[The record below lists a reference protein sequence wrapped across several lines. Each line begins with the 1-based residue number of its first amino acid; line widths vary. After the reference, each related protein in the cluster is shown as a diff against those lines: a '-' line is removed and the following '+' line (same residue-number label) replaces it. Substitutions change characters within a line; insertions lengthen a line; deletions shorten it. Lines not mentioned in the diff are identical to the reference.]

1 MAQDA
6 GITLDYVHGDGGAV
20 SNRFLM
26 QFVADITRTTVRASM
41 LPELSAL
48 GAVLAG
54 MLGMGVRE
62 SLAAL
67 EALPQAF
74 ADYAPQ
80 MDAAQAEAYY
90 AGWLAAV
97 RQVLS

>member
-1 MAQDA
+1 
-6 GITLDYVHGDGGAV
+6 
-20 SNRFLM
+20 
-26 QFVADITRTTVRASM
+26 
-41 LPELSAL
+41 
-48 GAVLAG
+48 
-54 MLGMGVRE
+54 
-62 SLAAL
+62 L